1 MTGSNNDKASI
12 TIRDYKPESDR
23 SFILATWLR
32 GLYYGDSWFSLIPKR
47 AFMEAYHI
55 ILERI
60 LANPIIVIKVAC
72 LKEDSDV
79 ILGYSVYHKVFKG
92 LALDWV
98 FVKSAFR
105 NIGVAKMLVPDDVV
119 CCTHLTKVGKA
130 IKPKNCEFNPFC

>member
-1 MTGSNNDKASI
+1 MTGSSNDKASI
-12 TIRDYKPESDR
+12 TLRDYKPESDR

-32 GLYYGDSWFSLIPKR
+32 GLYYGDSWFSLIPK
-47 AFMEAYHI
+47 ATFMEAYHN

-60 LANPIIVIKVAC
+60 LINPGITIKIAC

-79 ILGYSVYHKVFKG
+79 ILGYSVYHKVPKG

-105 NIGVAKMLVPDDVV
+105 NIGVASMLTPDNVV
-119 CCTHLTKVGKA
+119 CCTHLTKVGKS
-130 IKPKNCEFNPFC
+130 IKPKNWEFNPFA